1 VPDGNVSRRRK
12 RASGEIPSLQDVMRS
27 RHRRDFVGREGQLVQ
42 YRENLDLP
50 VDDERRR
57 FLFNIHGNAGVG
69 KTYLVAQLRQIA
81 EGQGCLTAYVD
92 ETIDD
97 VVSAMTVM
105 AEEVG
110 RVGARLAKFEKRAA
124 AYRERRHA
132 MESDPQAPP
141 GVAAFITKA
150 AVMAGLAAVKEIPV
164 AGSLLAPFD
173 PAVAADQANQARL
186 YLARKFS
193 DHADVRLLLSPVDE
207 LAPIFVSEI
216 GRAAA
221 GRPIAFFIDT
231 YERTGPLLDSW
242 LRRLYDGRYGDLP
255 ANLVTTIAGQHPLN
269 PNLWGDYLSVIADIP
284 LEPFSDAEARQFLAS
299 KNVHEKTLVETLLTL
314 SGCLPM
320 WLATLASHL
329 PADAADIADPASSA
343 AELFLRLEHDPVR
356 RSTAVSAAL
365 PRTFNQDV
373 LAAITPPGQASELF
387 GWLSGRPFVSQQG
400 RSWAYHQVV
409 RNALL
414 RQQQA
419 QAPSQWRASHVL
431 LAKVNARWARETA
444 DPANKPWASTRWV
457 DYTREET
464 YHLLCADPVGNLSRA
479 LTSAVSAAEHG
490 IIRARQWADLISDA
504 GRDTGDTML
513 RDWGQRLSNGVS
525 DSDVISYL
533 SHLINDAHLD
543 EAMLAVA
550 LEQRGEG
557 RRLAVLNQYAEAL
570 ADLSRSVELDPG
582 SASAFGRRG
591 QVYKDIGWYD
601 LALTDFN
608 RSVELEPTSWSIGHR
623 GQTYR
628 LLRQYEE
635 ALADGNRSVELAPG
649 SGWAITGRGRVYQDM
664 GRHEEALADFE
675 RVIELDPYSG
685 QAVANRAGLY
695 QDMGRDD
702 EALADFGR
710 AIELN
715 PDNGWVVGRRGQAY
729 MAMGRYEEAVADF
742 NRSVELNPIGWSIG
756 SRGQTYRLMGRY
768 EEALAD
774 SDRTVKLDPYSGW
787 AHVNRGEVYL
797 ALKRYEEAL
806 SDFDRAVELDH
817 SADSPYTAW
826 LVGNRGQACLGMERH
841 EEALADLNHAIR
853 IEPGQAEYIA
863 IRGKVYQAMGRLDE
877 ATADFSRAAEL
888 DPSYQPPAV

>member
-1 VPDGNVSRRRK
+1 
-12 RASGEIPSLQDVMRS
+12 MRS
-27 RHRRDFVGREGQLVQ
+27 RHQRDFVGREGQLVQ
-42 YRENLDLP
+42 YQENLGVP

-69 KTYLVAQLRQIA
+69 KTYLVKQLRQIA
-81 EGQGCLTAYVD
+81 AESQGCLTTYVD

-97 VVSAMTVM
+97 AVSAMTVI

-110 RVGARLAKFEKRAA
+110 RAGARLSKFEKRAA
-124 AYRERRHA
+124 AYQERRHA

-150 AVMAGLAAVKEIPV
+150 AVIAGLAAVKEIPV

-173 PAVAADQANQARL
+173 PAVVADQANQARL

-216 GRAAA
+216 GRAVA
-221 GRPIAFFIDT
+221 GRPIAFFFDT
-231 YERTGPLLDSW
+231 YERTAPLLDSW
-242 LRRLYDGRYGDLP
+242 LRRMYDGRYGDLP
-255 ANLVTTIAGQHPLN
+255 ANLVTTVAGQHPLN

-284 LEPFSDAEARQFLAS
+284 LEPFSDTEARQYLAS
-299 KNVHEKTLVETLLTL
+299 KNVHEKALVERILTL

-320 WLATLASHL
+320 WLATLARSL
-329 PADAADIADPASSA
+329 PADSADIGDPASSA
-343 AELFLRLEHDPVR
+343 AEFFLRSEHDPAR
-356 RSTAVSAAL
+356 RSTALSAAL
-365 PRTFNQDV
+365 PRTFNRDI
-373 LAAITPPGQASELF
+373 LAVITPPGQAPQLF
-387 GWLSGRPFVSQQG
+387 GWLCGMPFVSQQG
-400 RSWAYHQVV
+400 SSWAYHQVV
-409 RNALL
+409 RSALL

-431 LAKVNARWARETA
+431 LAKANARWAREAA
-444 DPANKPWASTRWV
+444 DTANKPWANGRWV

-464 YHLLCADPVGNLSRA
+464 YHLLCADPAGNLSRF

-504 GRDTGDTML
+504 GRDTGDAML

-557 RRLAVLNQYAEAL
+557 HRLAVLDQYAEAL
-570 ADLSRSVELDPG
+570 ADLSRAVELNPN
-582 SASAFGRRG
+582 SATAFGRRG
-591 QVYKDIGWYD
+591 QAYKEIGWYD
-601 LALTDFN
+601 LALADFD
-608 RSVELEPTSWSIGHR
+608 RSVEIKPDSWSIGHR

-628 LLRQYEE
+628 LLRQYED
-635 ALADGNRSVELAPG
+635 ALADSNNSVELAP
-649 SGWAITGRGRVYQDM
+649 SNGWAITGRGKVYQDM
-664 GRHEEALADFE
+664 GRHKEALADFE
-675 RVIELDPYSG
+675 RVIELDPHSG

-695 QDMGRDD
+695 QAMGRYD

-710 AIELN
+710 AIELA
-715 PDNGWVVGRRGQAY
+715 PDDGWVVGRRGQAHT
-729 MAMGRYEEAVADF
+729 AMGRYEEAVADF

-787 AHVNRGEVYL
+787 ALVNRGEVYL
-797 ALKRYEEAL
+797 AMGRYEEAVA
-806 SDFDRAVELDH
+806 DFDRAAELDH

-826 LVGNRGQACLGMERH
+826 NVGNRGHACLALGRH
-841 EEALADLNHAIR
+841 EEALTDLTHAIR
-853 IEPGQAEYIA
+853 IEPEQSEYFA
-863 IRGKVYQAMGRLDE
+863 ARGKVHQAMGRQNE
-877 ATADFSRAAEL
+877 AMADFSRAVEL
-888 DPSYQPPAV
+888 DPSYQPPTV

>member
-1 VPDGNVSRRRK
+1 MPDGKVSRWRK
-12 RASGEIPSLQDVMRS
+12 RVPGEIPSLQDVMRS
-27 RHRRDFVGREGQLVQ
+27 RHRRGFVGREGQLVQ
-42 YRENLDLP
+42 YQENLGLP
-50 VDDERRR
+50 IDDERRR
-57 FLFNIHGNAGVG
+57 FLFNIHGDAGVG
-69 KTYLVAQLRQIA
+69 KTYLVKQLQQIA
-81 EGQGCLTAYVD
+81 AERHGCLTAYVD

-97 VVSAMTVM
+97 AIAAMTVV
-105 AEEVG
+105 AEELG
-110 RVGARLAKFEKRAA
+110 RADARLAKFEKRAT
-124 AYRERRHA
+124 AYRERRYA

-164 AGSLLAPFD
+164 AGSLVAPFD

-221 GRPIAFFIDT
+221 GRPIALFFDT
-231 YERTGPLLDSW
+231 YERTAPLLDSW

-255 ANLVTTIAGQHPLN
+255 ANLVSTIAGQHPLN
-269 PNLWGDYLSVIADIP
+269 PSLWGDYLSVIADIP

-299 KNVHEKTLVETLLTL
+299 KNVQDEALVESILAK

-320 WLATLASHL
+320 WLATLASFL
-329 PADAADIADPASSA
+329 PADAADIGDPASSA
-343 AELFLRLEHDPVR
+343 VELFLRWEHDPAR

-373 LAAITPPGQASELF
+373 LAAVTPPGQAPELF
-387 GWLSGRPFVSQQG
+387 GWLCGMPFVSQQG
-400 RSWAYHQVV
+400 SSWAYHQVV
-409 RNALL
+409 RDAML

-431 LAKVNARWARETA
+431 LAKANAGWASETA
-444 DPANKPWASTRWV
+444 DPASKPWANTRWV

-464 YHLLCADPVGNLSRA
+464 YHLLCADPAGNLSRA

-504 GRDTGDTML
+504 GRDTGDSTL
-513 RDWGQRLSNGVS
+513 RDWGQRLRNGVS

-557 RRLAVLNQYAEAL
+557 HRLAVLDQYAEAL
-570 ADLSRSVELDPG
+570 ADLSRAVELDPD

-591 QVYKDIGWYD
+591 QAYKEIGWYD

-628 LLRQYEE
+628 LLRQYAE
-635 ALADGNRSVELAPG
+635 ALADSNRSIELAPS
-649 SGWAITGRGRVYQDM
+649 SGWAIAGRGRIYQDM
-664 GRHEEALADFE
+664 GRYEEALADFE
-675 RVIELDPYSG
+675 RVIELDPHSG
-685 QAVANRAGLY
+685 QAVADRAGLY
-695 QDMGRDD
+695 QDMGRYG
-702 EALADFGR
+702 EALTDFGR
-710 AIELN
+710 AIELD
-715 PDNGWVVGRRGQAY
+715 PDNGWVVGRRGQAFT
-729 MAMGRYEEAVADF
+729 AMGRYEEAVADF

-787 AHVNRGEVYL
+787 ARVNRGEAYL
-797 ALKRYEEAL
+797 ALDRYEEAVA
-806 SDFDRAVELDH
+806 DFDRAAELDH

-826 LVGNRGQACLGMERH
+826 LVGNRGQALLALGRL
-841 EEALADLNHAIR
+841 EEALADLNRAIR

-863 IRGKVYQAMGRLDE
+863 VRGKIHQAMGRQDE
-877 ATADFSRAAEL
+877 ARADFSRAAEL
-888 DPSYQPPAV
+888 DPSSSGIS